1 MTVQVTDQNFDQ
13 EVLQAEGPVLV
24 DLWAEWCGPC
34 RAIAP
39 VLEELEADYDGKLK
53 IAKVDVDANPATA
66 QRFGV
71 RSIPTLLLFKDGEL
85 KETTVGVQPK
95 AALHSPKPIKTGPD
109 RGKEKG
115 RRLPSLQHMSS
126 SSVVLVDVVDALC
139 RHHFGAKIYAHYPE
153 P

>member
-95 AALHSPKPIKTGPD
+95 AALAA
-109 RGKEKG
+109 
-115 RRLPSLQHMSS
+115 
-126 SSVVLVDVVDALC
+126 LVDKNA
-139 RHHFGAKIYAHYPE
+139 A
-153 P
+153 